1 MRKKKNEKLEPLE
14 EIKRLIIL
22 GLINQG
28 VKGKDIA
35 TMLEVDPAIISRMIS
50 PKKK

>member
-1 MRKKKNEKLEPLE
+1 MRKKKNEKLEPLG
-14 EIKRLIIL
+14 EIKRLLII

-35 TMLEVDPAIISRMIS
+35 L
-50 PKKK
+50 